1 MQGKMSELKLRPT
14 KVRISQD
21 LMAEAPSEVEPE
33 QLEELGIAVRPTE
46 REAALGGAASG
57 AKAPK

>member
-1 MQGKMSELKLRPT
+1 
-14 KVRISQD
+14 
-21 LMAEAPSEVEPE
+21 LMAEAPSEVELE

-46 REAALGGAASG
+46 REPASGEAASG